1 MPFQSVPGGI
11 QCEILFRLAGQTVQN
26 VLHFEAPLPPTLEDL
41 EGVAGFVD
49 SWVQA
54 NYIGPLSGAITYNG
68 LTVKSLVNQF
78 DFIYEFPVIPPV
90 VGGGGGGVMPN
101 EVALCMSLRS
111 GLTGRSTR
119 GRVYVP
125 GIPSTVVTGNVINS
139 TFTSAM
145 LTAWNA
151 LIPLA
156 TSAGF
161 PWCVLS
167 RETNNTVRT
176 TGVLFEI
183 TSVILVDDIVDS
195 QRRRKPGNGT

>member
-26 VLHFEAPLPPTLEDL
+26 VLHFQGSPAVTMADL
-41 EGVAGFVD
+41 EGVAGLID

-54 NYIGPLSGAITYNG
+54 NYIGPLSGALTYTG
-68 LTVKSLVNQF
+68 LTLKALVNQF
-78 DFIYEFPVIPPV
+78 DWIYEFPIIPPIAGA
-90 VGGGGGGVMPN
+90 GGAGVMPN
-101 EVALCMSLRS
+101 EVALCMSLRT
-111 GLTGRSTR
+111 GLTGRSQR
-119 GRVYVP
+119 GRVFVP
-125 GIPSTVVTGNVINS
+125 GLPTTAVVQNTVQTS
-139 TFTSAM
+139 FTTAM

-167 RETNNTVRT
+167 REAAGVVRP
-176 TGVLFEI
+176 TGELFEI

-195 QRRRKPGNGT
+195 QRRRKPGNGV